1 MDFTAF
7 SGSQWS
13 ETCRCSPETIENNSS
28 VLKKT
33 KKHCSYNSQDARL
46 NQDSFFPTYFV
57 QLKTFGHNLM
67 LMIHEAMDSK
77 LSYCL
82 LVCILCTVCYFS
94 GQPASFDRICN
105 VQPEQTKYYAIYH
118 NAMCSVPFLSFVL
131 DSLFDHTAKSADIFT
146 QFNSKILINLYDIY
160 IYIYIYIHTHI
171 YTFVFAPIFHELN
184 SKI

>member
-1 MDFTAF
+1 
-7 SGSQWS
+7 
-13 ETCRCSPETIENNSS
+13 
-28 VLKKT
+28 
-33 KKHCSYNSQDARL
+33 
-46 NQDSFFPTYFV
+46 
-57 QLKTFGHNLM
+57 M

-160 IYIYIYIHTHI
+160 IYIYIYIYTHTHTYI
-171 YTFVFAPIFHELN
+171 YFCFCPHFSWAELKDLRLFLCTQKAYFSQILFTN
-184 SKI
+184 LSKSVLVSTSLPR